1 MKQLSSKQ
9 ADIMLF
15 LVAFFW
21 GTGFTVTKIGLEIF
35 TTVQLLCIRFIIATA
50 VSFVLFHKNMKKA
63 NRHDLKAGIIM
74 GIFLALGYV
83 FQTVGLEGT
92 TAGNSA
98 FLTGTNVV
106 MVPFFYWIVTKK
118 KPGVNNA
125 AAAILMFLGIIL
137 LTVDFKN
144 FGKFNFSDM
153 LTFLCAISFAW
164 QIVVTGMFASDKDP
178 YVIST
183 IQMTVCAVIF
193 SVMMLFDKTPLTI
206 NTKGVLSMAYLS
218 VVTTMLCFL
227 MQTVA
232 QKYTQTSHAAILLS
246 LESVV
251 GSIFGVIFLG
261 EKYTL
266 IMLFAFAAIFLSI
279 LIAEAGFNWMF
290 AKKKLNNIYE
300 NS

>member
-1 MKQLSSKQ
+1 MKLLSSKQ

-15 LVAFFW
+15 FVAFFW
-21 GTGFTVTKIGLEIF
+21 GTGFTVTKIGLEVF
-35 TTVQLLCIRFIIATA
+35 TTMQLLSIRFIIATI
-50 VSFVLFHKNMKKA
+50 VSFILFHKNMKKA
-63 NRHDLKAGIIM
+63 NRQDLKAGIIM

-106 MVPFFYWIVTKK
+106 MVPFFYYLVSKK
-118 KPGVNNA
+118 KPGLNNTVA
-125 AAAILMFLGIIL
+125 AGLMFIGIIL
-137 LTVDFKN
+137 LTVDFNN

-164 QIVVTGMFASDKDP
+164 QIVVTGIYASDKDP

-183 IQMTVCAVIF
+183 IQMTTSAVIF
-193 SVMMLFDKTPLTI
+193 SVMMFFDKTPLTI
-206 NTKGVLSMAYLS
+206 NLKGVVSMAYLS

-251 GSIFGVIFLG
+251 GSIFGMIFLG
-261 EKYTL
+261 EKYTVV
-266 IMLFAFAAIFLSI
+266 MLFAFALIFLSI
-279 LIAEAGFNWMF
+279 LTAECDLGSLFKNRKF
-290 AKKKLNNIYE
+290 KKIYQNN
-300 NS
+300 